1 MQQKSRILILSTAYL
16 PHIGGSE
23 LAIKNIT
30 DRINNFEF
38 DLITA
43 RLSDLPEYERIGNVN
58 VFRVGGFLS
67 MSKFILPKLTLP
79 LAVFFKAR
87 SLLKQNDYKL
97 IHGFQASG
105 ASGAGWL
112 IKFFYP
118 NILFVLTLQEGKDL
132 ASQGF
137 LINFFRRLIIGKAD
151 YATAISNYLAGYVSK
166 VNSSLKVKVIPN
178 GVDFY
183 NFSKDFSYGELA
195 DLEKSLGIQPD
206 DKVIIS
212 VSRLVPKNG
221 LDLLI
226 EAVSEIKKLGN
237 SEIKLLILGVG
248 PLKKELVSSIKYQ
261 GLEDSVIFAGTIG
274 QEELPKYLKIS
285 DVFVRPSRSEGLGSA
300 FLEAMA
306 AGVPIIGTKVGG
318 IPDFLEDRKTGLFTK
333 PEPKDIASKINIIL
347 ENSVLRQEIIKNSS
361 NLVREKYNWN
371 NIADEFDK
379 SYSSLR

>member
-285 DVFVRPSRSEGLGSA
+285 DVFIRPSRSEGLGSA